1 MQVKIDSIIVKERAR
16 KDPGDLKSLME
27 SMERHGQLNPIIVNS
42 KMQLIAG
49 YRRLSAARQLG
60 WDKINAT
67 VLETSSKADMLAIEI
82 EENTQRLQ
90 FDSKDLEE
98 AVTKLE
104 KISRKNIFQRMWE
117 KIKKFFRKLFRKN

>member
-1 MQVKIDSIIVKERAR
+1 MQVKIDSIIIKDRAR
-16 KDPGDLKSLME
+16 KDPGDLRSLME
-27 SMERHGQLNPIIVNS
+27 SMEKHGQLNPIIVNS

-67 VLETSSKADMLAIEI
+67 VLETSNKADMLAIEI

-90 FDSKDLEE
+90 FNNKDLEE
-98 AVTKLE
+98 AVIKLE
-104 KISRKNIFQRMWE
+104 KISRKNIFQRIWE
-117 KIKKFFRKLFRKN
+117 KIRKFFRKLFRKN